1 MSQLGTVYA
10 TKRRRR
16 NGKSLKPPPKDGVTK
31 SNPSKRHR
39 ERLNAELD
47 LLASLLPF
55 EQNILSKLDR
65 LSILRL
71 SVSYLR
77 TKSYFQV
84 VMHKEKEENGGNSV
98 LPHIHAHDGYRT
110 RELGAFEHGLLDGD
124 MFLQAL
130 NGFLMILTCDG
141 EVFFATHS
149 IESYLGFHQSDIVH
163 QSVYELVHSEDR
175 EELQRQLLWNSFLP
189 ADMSSMQLAETLAPD
204 KALYLERSFTVRFRC
219 LLDNTSG
226 FLRLDIRGRI
236 KILHGQNRKTEEP
249 PLALFAYCTPFGPPS
264 LLEIPHKEN
273 MFKSK
278 HKLDFSLVSMD
289 QRGKHILGY
298 SDAELVNMG
307 GYDLVHYDDLAYVAS
322 AHQELLKT
330 GASGMIAY
338 RYQKKDGEWQWLQTS
353 SRLVYKNSKP
363 DFVICTHR
371 VLMDEEGFDLLGK
384 RTMDFKVSYLDTG
397 LASTYFS
404 EADQLVVPPSGSPN
418 SLPPPVT
425 PTRPNRRYKTQLR
438 DFLST
443 CRSKRKMQQQNQ
455 QGSPLGQVTS
465 PAPVVEY
472 LPDPA
477 AAVAAAY
484 SNLNPMYT
492 TSPYATAADNIYMG
506 TSVHS
511 TNFYPV
517 TENLF
522 HQYRLQG
529 VGGYYADYHHSAAP
543 ASAYVA
549 ANGFLSYD
557 GYAITSKEE
566 KWQDT
571 GKYYS
576 GYSSGYGS
584 PTSTPQQVPLKTPK
598 SSPHVME
605 VVSCSSNGPSPVSG
619 AIVNNLNNP
628 HSGSTSNGP
637 AVITPKVE
645 MASQDQYERQ
655 TVLMWGSQSSGIP
668 INTIQASST
677 NSATNHR
684 HLSSNTE
691 RSPQTTPLS
700 NGLSYANDPSEATA
714 KWNGSASKDNKSA
727 STPDSYQMH
736 HDDSGLYSAS
746 SHTTSPQHRLS
757 SSGSSS
763 GGAGSGGSTLAH
775 NTVAESS
782 LSSNTTTTAPH
793 THNNTIHSKIVS
805 GNTTTAAA
813 AAPPPPHAPLATA
826 TVSDGSTSSSTLQQ
840 TNSHTHLQNTVHQH
854 HTSPSSHPAHPHHHH
869 HHLHANHGATA
880 HAHSQQPSQS
890 HSAAVSPHHHH
901 QQQQQQHHSHSAH
914 HHHHHHPHAAH
925 HPHHHHHHH
934 AAGTVVA
941 SNPTATTLSSA
952 AAAAAATTAA
962 TNGSEVWSPAASY
975 ATQYASQY
983 FSYHP
988 HHHHHPSHHHHHH
1001 AAVHHPLHAGSGSI
1015 SSTAAPTSLSAP
1027 PPPTTAL
1034 ATHPQP
1040 THISSSTHSDAD
1052 TDYPKHP
1059 LSTTGSLSIMISQ
1072 QSQQQQ
1078 QPHQQQVLQLS
1089 PYNHH
1094 LQPLVTLAGSSVVNC
1109 NNAIITS
1116 GAAAAVAASAS
1127 SSPSCS
1133 SPPLQQL
1140 PAISSVIN
1148 GLNGGNGPSTIIS
1161 SNHNGSLSSPGL
1173 TMTSTATPYHQLAII
1188 ASPIV
1193 ITSTTLDNPTDLGSQ
1208 GGVSLQSLGT
1218 SGTLYPSSY
1227 KTRNATTT
1235 AVMHPSASAAA
1246 LAYATNAYVIG
1257 AGPGPTSCAATATLS
1272 GLEQNIDGSPLLS
1285 FSEVTNTLLNQ

>member
-84 VMHKEKEENGGNSV
+84 VMHKDKEENGV

-130 NGFLMILTCDG
+130 NGFLMILTCEG

-189 ADMSSMQLAETLAPD
+189 ADMSSMQLSETLAPD

-298 SDAELVNMG
+298 ADAELVNMG

-371 VLMDEEGFDLLGK
+371 QLMDEEGHDLLGK

-404 EADQLVVPPSGSPN
+404 EADQLVVPPTSASVSPTAHA
-418 SLPPPVT
+418 LPPPVT

-443 CRSKRKMQQQNQ
+443 CRSKRKLQQQQ
-455 QGSPLGQVTS
+455 QQQLQAQQSSPLAQVGS
-465 PAPVVEY
+465 PAPAVVEY

-492 TSPYATAADNIYMG
+492 TSPYATAADNLYMG
-506 TSVHS
+506 SS
-511 TNFYPV
+511 MPANAFYPV
-517 TENLF
+517 SENLF

-529 VGGYYADYHHSAAP
+529 AVGVGGYYTDYPHTGGP
-543 ASAYVA
+543 ASAYV

-557 GYAITSKEE
+557 GYAIASKAQDD
-566 KWQDT
+566 KWQET

-584 PTSTPQQVPLKTPK
+584 PTSTPQQIPLKTPK
-598 SSPHVME
+598 SSPQVME
-605 VVSCSSNGPSPVSG
+605 VISCSSDGPSPVAVAGVG
-619 AIVNNLNNP
+619 ATPN
-628 HSGSTSNGP
+628 GSN
-637 AVITPKVE
+637 VTPKVE
-645 MASQDQYERQ
+645 LAAATAAAAGQDPYERQ
-655 TVLMWGSQSSGIP
+655 TVLMWGTTQSSGVP
-668 INTIQASST
+668 L
-677 NSATNHR
+677 NSRITAR
-684 HLSSNTE
+684 AGG
-691 RSPQTTPLS
+691 SPQRTTPLT
-700 NGLSYANDPSEATA
+700 NGLSYAHNNNNNEHEPAAAA
-714 KWNGSASKDNKSA
+714 KWNGNKELTGKSTSAG
-727 STPDSYQMH
+727 TPESYQLQ

-746 SHTTSPQHRLS
+746 SHTTSPQ
-757 SSGSSS
+757 
-763 GGAGSGGSTLAH
+763 
-775 NTVAESS
+775 
-782 LSSNTTTTAPH
+782 
-793 THNNTIHSKIVS
+793 
-805 GNTTTAAA
+805 
-813 AAPPPPHAPLATA
+813 
-826 TVSDGSTSSSTLQQ
+826 
-840 TNSHTHLQNTVHQH
+840 
-854 HTSPSSHPAHPHHHH
+854 
-869 HHLHANHGATA
+869 
-880 HAHSQQPSQS
+880 
-890 HSAAVSPHHHH
+890 
-901 QQQQQQHHSHSAH
+901 QQQQQQQQQPHSSRGLGSNVSSSSNSITHPVSGTEHPTLQPSHQQQQHQQQQH
-914 HHHHHHPHAAH
+914 HHQHQPQPHP

-934 AAGTVVA
+934 HHHHILINTQLQQQQQQHLQQQQQQLVGYTLHHHPLD
-941 SNPTATTLSSA
+941 SPPHCRTPPTLPAVSSLLSGATSTDSSPYQQLAIVSSA
-952 AAAAAATTAA
+952 AAT
-962 TNGSEVWSPAASY
+962 V
-975 ATQYASQY
+975 
-983 FSYHP
+983 
-988 HHHHHPSHHHHHH
+988 
-1001 AAVHHPLHAGSGSI
+1001 
-1015 SSTAAPTSLSAP
+1015 SAP
-1027 PPPTTAL
+1027 PPPPLIICADESLQAL
-1034 ATHPQP
+1034 NSSSNGSSEA
-1040 THISSSTHSDAD
+1040 HISSTSSSAARGTRKSA
-1052 TDYPKHP
+1052 KV
-1059 LSTTGSLSIMISQ
+1059 Q
-1072 QSQQQQ
+1072 QQQHQQQQQQQ
-1078 QPHQQQVLQLS
+1078 QPNYQQ
-1089 PYNHH
+1089 HH
-1094 LQPLVTLAGSSVVNC
+1094 AQHL
-1109 NNAIITS
+1109 
-1116 GAAAAVAASAS
+1116 
-1127 SSPSCS
+1127 
-1133 SPPLQQL
+1133 
-1140 PAISSVIN
+1140 
-1148 GLNGGNGPSTIIS
+1148 
-1161 SNHNGSLSSPGL
+1161 
-1173 TMTSTATPYHQLAII
+1173 
-1188 ASPIV
+1188 
-1193 ITSTTLDNPTDLGSQ
+1193 
-1208 GGVSLQSLGT
+1208 
-1218 SGTLYPSSY
+1218 LYPA
-1227 KTRNATTT
+1227 NIT
-1235 AVMHPSASAAA
+1235 AHTA
-1246 LAYATNAYVIG
+1246 LAYAPPPSGAY
-1257 AGPGPTSCAATATLS
+1257 
-1272 GLEQNIDGSPLLS
+1272 IDGSPLLS